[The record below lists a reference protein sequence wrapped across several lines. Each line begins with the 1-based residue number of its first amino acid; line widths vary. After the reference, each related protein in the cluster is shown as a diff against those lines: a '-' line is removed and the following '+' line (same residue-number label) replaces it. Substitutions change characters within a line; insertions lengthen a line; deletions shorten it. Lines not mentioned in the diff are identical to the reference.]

1 MADVIEVKAVTEDR
15 KVVLWEKH
23 PSHPNGEVWIS
34 GNGRAVKVARTAEVD
49 KRIRSGVLVQVPDA
63 QTRTVPPETS
73 AQQKAAPKKQ
83 PKVTG
88 DEA

>member
-1 MADVIEVKAVTEDR
+1 MSELITVRAVEEDHR
-15 KVVLWEKH
+15 IKIWEKH